1 MRSSNASASMGVV
14 RSRKV
19 LKVEDFDAPAS
30 VGAPTSKYSD
40 MLLMAGYGPCQAKTQ
55 HARRTTIIRYCGIFL
70 AVPRAMPPPCSHGR
84 RAVRF
89 TRDQRSSKQQA
100 SKAASKQS
108 SKQQA
113 AKHQAASKRSSKQ
126 QAAKPAA
133 KQQQQQAR
141 LRGTNDNNQYQKSGI
156 RCEADSGN

>member
-1 MRSSNASASMGVV
+1 
-14 RSRKV
+14 
-19 LKVEDFDAPAS
+19 
-30 VGAPTSKYSD
+30 
-40 MLLMAGYGPCQAKTQ
+40 MLLMAGYGPFQAKTQ
-55 HARRTTIIRYCGIFL
+55 HARRTTMMGHCGFFR
-70 AVPRAMPPPCSHGR
+70 AAPRAMPPPYSHGR

-100 SKAASKQS
+100 SKAAS
-108 SKQQA
+108 SKQ
-113 AKHQAASKRSSKQ
+113 AKQQAASKRSSKHQ
-126 QAAKPAA
+126 AA